1 MLYKQAVSNVEGGR
15 VIDRYTD
22 FVHRRHL
29 QRCCF
34 VGFKNVGC
42 LDGGCMPE
50 IAVSYVSLHLVAA
63 IKAR

>member
-1 MLYKQAVSNVEGGR
+1 M
-15 VIDRYTD
+15 

-63 IKAR
+63 VRGVMMTVPCSP